1 MVGESFSELL
11 KVELEANPLASRRF
25 SVPAGHVIF
34 RAGDVGDGMYL
45 VNAGRVE
52 IYADRIGPER
62 RTLSHYGVGT
72 FFGEMAV
79 LEDAP
84 RSATAAAEVET
95 ELHFI
100 PRDD

>member
-1 MVGESFSELL
+1 MVGETFSELL

-45 VNAGRVE
+45 VDAGRVE

-84 RSATAAAEVET
+84 RSATAGGRGGNGASFHPA
-95 ELHFI
+95 
-100 PRDD
+100 R